1 MYNFNENTQ
10 VAVAASAAVAAA
22 AADAV
27 VVAAGH
33 MTCFAGHCG
42 LRTWSAI
49 TAFCV
54 AAIGGAVAVT
64 VLTAIDAAI
73 ENFRRD

>member
-1 MYNFNENTQ
+1 MYNFEENTQ
-10 VAVAASAAVAAA
+10 VAVAALGAAA
-22 AADAV
+22 AVGFDAV

-54 AAIGGAVAVT
+54 ASIGGAVAVT

-73 ENFRRD
+73 EHFRRD